1 MEHPESKITR
11 EVLER
16 AFRVC
21 VSMTRLALWSSD
33 ISSCLRFGGVGGR
46 IGNDD
51 IESGLKASSAYPSV
65 VFAIGELIAVSLGA
79 WAVAEGDV
87 KIEEEWDNAV
97 EDTEG

>member
-1 MEHPESKITR
+1 M
-11 EVLER
+11 
-16 AFRVC
+16 C

-51 IESGLKASSAYPSV
+51 IAIGLKASSAYPSV
-65 VFAIGELIAVSLGA
+65 LSAISEPIAVSRGA
-79 WAVAEGDV
+79 WAVAEGDA
-87 KIEEEWDNAV
+87 KNEEECDNAV